1 MWGIPYFKEHG
12 APRLP
17 FLAVTIVFGAIL
29 LHFPCWNLNSDTVI
43 FGLMGNH
50 ILQYGYWPT
59 LAYGQNYLFSL
70 TPYVYALIRW
80 MMPETATPML
90 ALRIAGTL
98 LSLAGLWLLFES
110 FLLVQRRTGRPR
122 WPAAVIFCLL
132 IASSSRFLFVLAEN
146 SSVEMSLFVLGILF
160 YSAARIE
167 EGLAANARP
176 RQGAW
181 LTFGLATTL
190 ALISRPQVF
199 LYGLV
204 MAPLLFLR
212 TWSVAS
218 VKGRCLVFTAFLLG
232 GFAGYV
238 PMLLHN
244 IFRAPTWPY
253 AYVTNLITATGK
265 DFTHALSVFFVEGGI
280 YSKMFGIH
288 RQDPV
293 LSALAILWVA
303 GALAGFLGA
312 ALRGKKE
319 TTVVDMGWVGGSI
332 LIMSVMMLVPA
343 LSVNSVTIRYC
354 LQTFVGMAWLFSRFA
369 VPAGP
374 RWLLPLALAAMVPAF
389 SAREWER
396 QLTKARNEERD
407 LNTAIHTVIPELESH
422 HAVILTDYW
431 DAYLLRFLSD
441 EKLPVEPFPWQ
452 YVRTYGA
459 VSEDLM
465 NRRTVWLICKG
476 YGHATW
482 DRLEAHFGKPF
493 MKTIQTIPIR
503 PEFCRRRCELWTFE
517 DTTISTRLMQEHHP
531 MYFRVSYPPRP

>member
-1 MWGIPYFKEHG
+1 MPNNNFKERW
-12 APRLP
+12 APRLLI
-17 FLAVTIVFGAIL
+17 LALTSVFGAIL
-29 LHFPCWNLNSDTVI
+29 VRFPCWNLNSDTVI

-50 ILQYGYWPT
+50 ILRDGYWTT
-59 LAYGQNYLFSL
+59 LAYGQNYLFSI
-70 TPYVYALIRW
+70 TPYVYALVRW
-80 MMPETATPML
+80 VMPETATPML
-90 ALRIAGTL
+90 VLRIAGTL

-110 FLLVQRRTGRPR
+110 FLRVQRRTGRPR
-122 WPAAVIFCLL
+122 WPAALIFCLL

-146 SSVEMSLFVLGILF
+146 SSIEMSLFVLGILF

-167 EGLAANARP
+167 EGLAANARL

-181 LTFGLATTL
+181 LMFGLATTL

-204 MAPLLFLR
+204 MAPLLFVR

-253 AYVTNLITATGK
+253 AYVTDLIMATGK
-265 DFTHALSVFFVEGGI
+265 DVAHALSVFFVEGGI
-280 YSKMFGIH
+280 YSKMLGIH

-293 LSALAILWVA
+293 VSALAILWSA
-303 GALAGFLGA
+303 AAAAGFLWF
-312 ALRGKKE
+312 ALRRRKD
-319 TTVVDMGWVGGSI
+319 VSALDIAWVAGSS
-332 LIMSVMMLVPA
+332 LIMIVMMCVPTLA
-343 LSVNSVTIRYC
+343 VDSSAIRYC
-354 LQTFVGMAWLFSRFA
+354 LQTFVGMVWLFSRFA

-374 RWLLPLALAAMVPAF
+374 RWLLPLALAAMVLAF

-407 LNTAIHTVIPELESH
+407 LNLAIHAVIPELKSH
-422 HAVILTDYW
+422 HAVILTGYW

-441 EKLPVEPFPWQ
+441 ETLPVEPFPWQ

-459 VSEDLM
+459 IGEDNM
-465 NRRTVWLICKG
+465 NRKTAWLICKG
-476 YGHATW
+476 YGHDTW
-482 DRLEAHFGKPF
+482 NRLEARFGKPF
-493 MKTIQTIPIR
+493 MQTIQTVPIR
-503 PEFCRRRCELWTFE
+503 AEFCQRRCELWTFE
-517 DTTISTRLMQEHHP
+517 DPTLSARMMRDYHP
-531 MYFRVSYPPRP
+531 LYFRVSYPPRP